1 MLSVTLTLVV
11 SLGLAQA
18 PAPSVNVACT
28 ILSAAQVTSMI
39 GAAKTLPMTSAPN
52 GSTCMFQN
60 NDKVLTVF
68 VATAQSPD
76 GVKRLYDTKKAV
88 ASGTEIAGW
97 GVPAYGGLRKT
108 VATCG
113 VLKQLTLTEVIVSD
127 PTQTPDAITQK
138 LQAAMRDF
146 AARK

>member
-1 MLSVTLTLVV
+1 MLSFMLTLVV

-28 ILSAAQVTSMI
+28 VLSAAQVTSMI

-60 NDKVLTVF
+60 NDKVITVF
-68 VATAQSPD
+68 VATAPSAD
-76 GVKRLYDTKKAV
+76 AAKRMYDSKKLI
-88 ASGTEIAGW
+88 ASGTEITGW
-97 GVPAYGGLRKT
+97 GVPSYGASQKK
-108 VATCG
+108 VAACG
-113 VLKQLTLTEVIVSD
+113 VMKQQTLYEVKATD
-127 PTQTPDAITQK
+127 PAQTADAMTQK
-138 LQAAMRDF
+138 LQAAMKDF